1 LNIYM
6 NSSEQFHEH
15 LQAGRLA
22 AAISLVVGQIVE
34 IDIITNATPG
44 SLHTKVNLLTGQIVS
59 TVDPA
64 FVSDKAY
71 QRLLEFHTN
80 QIGAASQIVR
90 EQLRSLQDLLH
101 TVESSQA
108 ATPAVIPA
116 PAPVT
121 ETSKV
126 RVMVGTTAEPVQKI
140 ELEKVP
146 ANPPVSLSDAPVME
160 LEVAPVTIV
169 PVAPADISTVPP
181 VVSNVE
187 PPPSPAVTTA
197 VVSPVTPPVKPENK
211 LPEVKMGI
219 ASGLAAAVAQV
230 GTPNPSEAATI
241 PNKFDQALKSAG
253 IRQDTEE
260 VHPFV
265 PNSVAATKSPATS
278 PQPLPDSFAST
289 TGDRELIDLLSESGD
304 DWDEWL
310 LEEDN
315 ILSELS
321 EASDLMTKD
330 KLADKSMGK
339 VGGFGGRPPAEWDE
353 FLPEYDAAA
362 NKNQANVER
371 FRQNLVND
379 PQLMSEL
386 LAELDDIEQ
395 LDGEKPRA

>member
-1 LNIYM
+1 M

-15 LQAGRLA
+15 LQAGRLT

-34 IDIITNATPG
+34 LDITTNATPG
-44 SLHTKVNLLTGQIVS
+44 SLHTKVNLLTGQIIS

-80 QIGAASQIVR
+80 QIAAASQIVR

-101 TVESSQA
+101 TIETDSLLVTSADPVSAPAMEPVIVAAPNVVPALAVPTIESPLEPIRAQVA
-108 ATPAVIPA
+108 HPETVA
-116 PAPVT
+116 PAPTVI
-121 ETSKV
+121 SGSHDIVVKV
-126 RVMVGTTAEPVQKI
+126 ND
-140 ELEKVP
+140 P
-146 ANPPVSLSDAPVME
+146 AN
-160 LEVAPVTIV
+160 
-169 PVAPADISTVPP
+169 ISTSTGLVTPAIDVPP
-181 VVSNVE
+181 TNPST
-187 PPPSPAVTTA
+187 PPANIQLPASKPMDAA
-197 VVSPVTPPVKPENK
+197 VVKT
-211 LPEVKMGI
+211 GI
-219 ASGLAAAVAQV
+219 ASGLAAAVAQA
-230 GTPNPSEAATI
+230 GAPNPLDATAI

-260 VHPFV
+260 AYPFA
-265 PNSVAATKSPATS
+265 PNSTVAKKPFDPA
-278 PQPLPDSFAST
+278 PKPLP
-289 TGDRELIDLLSESGD
+289 DRELIDLLSESGD

-321 EASDLMTKD
+321 EAGDLMTKD
-330 KLADKSMGK
+330 KLAKQSK
-339 VGGFGGRPPAEWDE
+339 VGGFAGRPPAEWDE

-362 NKNQANVER
+362 HKNQANVER

-386 LAELDDIEQ
+386 LAELDNIEQ
-395 LDGEKPRA
+395 LDSEGRSKH

>member
-1 LNIYM
+1 M

-22 AAISLVVGQIVE
+22 EAISLVVGQIVE
-34 IDIITNATPG
+34 LDITTNATPG

-101 TVESSQA
+101 TVEAQPLPA
-108 ATPAVIPA
+108 KTPVVVSA
-116 PAPVT
+116 PAQVT

-126 RVMVGTTAEPVQKI
+126 RILVGATTEPGQKI
-140 ELEKVP
+140 ESVKVSETL
-146 ANPPVSLSDAPVME
+146 PVSLSEAPVE
-160 LEVAPVTIV
+160 AVAPGTIGSV
-169 PVAPADISTVPP
+169 LPAGINAVIVSP
-181 VVSNVE
+181 VVNVE
-187 PPPSPAVTTA
+187 PTPSAVANTIIL
-197 VVSPVTPPVKPENK
+197 PVTAPVKPDGK
-211 LPEVKMGI
+211 PPEVKTGI
-219 ASGLAAAVAQV
+219 AKGLAAAVAQV
-230 GTPNPSEAATI
+230 GTPNPSEATAI

-253 IRQDTEE
+253 IRQETEE

-265 PNSVAATKSPATS
+265 PSNVAAAKSPAIS
-278 PQPLPDSFAST
+278 SQPLP
-289 TGDRELIDLLSESGD
+289 DRELIDLLSDSGD

-321 EASDLMTKD
+321 EASDLMTQD

-339 VGGFGGRPPAEWDE
+339 IGGFGGRPPAEWDE
-353 FLPEYDAAA
+353 FLPEYDATA

-395 LDGEKPRA
+395 LDDEKPRA